1 MVGPPAIT
9 GSKHEEREDREADI
23 SQHVTSR
30 RKETLPDFVRDWAER
45 EPERPALLAEGRR
58 PMTYGELAQ
67 QIDHHRVTINE
78 AGLGRGDRVAVMHS
92 GGAGMAALCLGL
104 IDAVTIV
111 PLSPKSTVDEIVE
124 QLRRRGARALV
135 AESGHHSDAP
145 AAAERLGLPVHWV
158 EDSDRAVAAA
168 SRLRISS
175 SATAARPGVTEADDT
190 ALILATSGTSGKSKV
205 VPISQRKLV
214 AGSHALIKLYTLT
227 KDDRALMLQP
237 MYYSSGLNSIG
248 YTAMSGGSLVLMP
261 EFDVERFFRLLV
273 TQEPTWYGGSYT
285 FQMQIEAHA
294 DRYADTIAKSRL
306 RLFRTMSGALDPNI
320 ADSLARKLGVP
331 IYERYGSTEAGTVT
345 GQPLPSTPRKPGT
358 VGRPIDCEVAIAG
371 PDGEMLP
378 AGERGEVLV
387 RGPCVFDGY
396 EDDADANRAVFRD
409 GWYCTGDEGFLDD
422 EGYLT
427 LTGRIKELI
436 NRGGEKIN
444 PTEVDAALM
453 SLPGVREAVCF
464 PIPHPS
470 LGEEVA
476 AVVVPEPGANLS
488 VGGLRGDLAERIA
501 GFKVPKQIIFADVIP
516 KNATGKAQRYK
527 LADIYGVKIR
537 AR

>member
-1 MVGPPAIT
+1 
-9 GSKHEEREDREADI
+9 
-23 SQHVTSR
+23 
-30 RKETLPDFVRDWAER
+30 VRDWAAR
-45 EPERPALLAEGRR
+45 EPERPVLLAEGRR
-58 PMTYGELAQ
+58 PMTYGELADL
-67 QIDHHRVTINE
+67 IDHYRLSINE

-92 GGAGMAALCLGL
+92 GGAGMAAVCLGL

-111 PLSPKSTVDEIVE
+111 PLNPKSTADEIVE
-124 QLRRRGARALV
+124 QLQRRGARALV
-135 AESGHHSDAP
+135 AESGHQSDAP

-158 EDSDRAVAAA
+158 EESDASVAAA
-168 SRLRISS
+168 SRLRTSS
-175 SATAARPGVTEADDT
+175 SAPAVRPGVTEADDT
-190 ALILATSGTSGKSKV
+190 ALILGTSGTSGKSKV

-214 AGSHALIKLYTLT
+214 AGSHALIKLYALT
-227 KDDRALMLQP
+227 RDDRALMLQP

-248 YTAMSGGSLVLMP
+248 YTAVSGGSLVLMP
-261 EFDVERFFRLLV
+261 EFDVERFFRLLL

-294 DRYADTIAKSRL
+294 SRYKDAIAKSRL
-306 RLFRTMSGALDPNI
+306 RLFRTMSGALDQNI
-320 ADSLARKLGVP
+320 ADSLAQKLGVP

-345 GQPLPSTPRKPGT
+345 GQPLPRTPRKPGT
-358 VGRPIDCEVAIAG
+358 VGRAIDCEVAIMG
-371 PDGEMLP
+371 PDGELLP

-387 RGPCVFDGY
+387 KGPCVFDGY
-396 EDDADANRAVFRD
+396 ENDPETNAQAFVD
-409 GWYCTGDEGFLDD
+409 GWYRTADEGFLDD

-453 SLPGVREAVCF
+453 AHPGVREAVCF

-476 AVVVPEPGANLS
+476 AVVVLKPGANLS
-488 VGGLRGDLAERIA
+488 VGELRGDLAERIA
-501 GFKVPKQIIFADVIP
+501 GFKVPKHIVFAEVIP

>member
-1 MVGPPAIT
+1 M
-9 GSKHEEREDREADI
+9 
-23 SQHVTSR
+23 
-30 RKETLPDFVRDWAER
+30 
-45 EPERPALLAEGRR
+45 LLAEGRR
-58 PMTYGELAQ
+58 PMTYGELADL
-67 QIDHHRVTINE
+67 IDHYRLSINE

-92 GGAGMAALCLGL
+92 GGAGMAAVCLGL

-111 PLSPKSTVDEIVE
+111 PLNPKSTADEIVE
-124 QLRRRGARALV
+124 QLQRRGARALV
-135 AESGHHSDAP
+135 AESGHQSDAP

-158 EDSDRAVAAA
+158 EESDASVAAA
-168 SRLRISS
+168 SRLRTSS
-175 SATAARPGVTEADDT
+175 SAPAVRPGVTEADDT
-190 ALILATSGTSGKSKV
+190 ALILGTSGTSGKSKV

-214 AGSHALIKLYTLT
+214 AGSHALIKLYALT
-227 KDDRALMLQP
+227 RDDRALMLQP

-248 YTAMSGGSLVLMP
+248 YTAVSGGSLVLMP
-261 EFDVERFFRLLV
+261 EFDVERFFRLLL

-294 DRYADTIAKSRL
+294 SRYKDAIARSRL
-306 RLFRTMSGALDPNI
+306 RLFRTMSGALDQNI
-320 ADSLARKLGVP
+320 ADSLAQKLGVP

-345 GQPLPSTPRKPGT
+345 GQPLPRTPRKPGT
-358 VGRPIDCEVAIAG
+358 VGRAIDCEVAIMG
-371 PDGEMLP
+371 PDGELLP

-387 RGPCVFDGY
+387 KGPCVFDGY
-396 EDDADANRAVFRD
+396 ENDPETNAQAFVD
-409 GWYCTGDEGFLDD
+409 GWYRTADEGFLDD

-453 SLPGVREAVCF
+453 AHPGVREAVCF

-476 AVVVPEPGANLS
+476 AVVVLKPGANLS
-488 VGGLRGDLAERIA
+488 VGELRGDLAERIA
-501 GFKVPKQIIFADVIP
+501 GFKVPKHIVFAEVIP

>member
-1 MVGPPAIT
+1 
-9 GSKHEEREDREADI
+9 
-23 SQHVTSR
+23 
-30 RKETLPDFVRDWAER
+30 
-45 EPERPALLAEGRR
+45 
-58 PMTYGELAQ
+58 MTYGELAELV
-67 QIDHHRVTINE
+67 DHYRLSINE

-92 GGAGMAALCLGL
+92 GGVGMAAVCLGL

-111 PLSPKSTVDEIVE
+111 PLNPKSTADEIVE
-124 QLRRRGARALV
+124 QLQRRGARALV

-145 AAAERLGLPVHWV
+145 AAAQSIGLPVHWV
-158 EDSDRAVAAA
+158 EESDPAVAAA
-168 SRLRISS
+168 SRLRIST
-175 SATAARPGVTEADDT
+175 SAAAARPGVTTADDT

-214 AGSHALIKLYTLT
+214 AGSHALIKLYNLT
-227 KDDRALMLQP
+227 KDDRGLMLQP
-237 MYYSSGLNSIG
+237 LYYSSGLNSIG
-248 YTAMSGGSLVLMP
+248 YTAVSGSSLVLMQ
-261 EFDVERFFRLLV
+261 EFDVEQFFRLLV

-294 DRYADTIAKSRL
+294 DRHADAIAKSRL

-320 ADSLARKLGVP
+320 ADSLVRKFGVP

-345 GQPLPSTPRKPGT
+345 GQPLPSVPRKPGT
-358 VGRPIDCEVAIAG
+358 VGRTIDCEVAIAD
-371 PDGEMLP
+371 PDGQWLP

-396 EDDADANRAVFRD
+396 EGDPEANSAAFRD

-427 LTGRIKELI
+427 LTGRIKEMI

-453 SLPGVREAVCF
+453 SIPGVREAVCF

-476 AVVVPEPGANLS
+476 AVVVPEPGVKLS
-488 VGGLRGDLAERIA
+488 VGDVRAGAAARIA
-501 GFKVPKQIIFADVIP
+501 GFKVPKRIVIARVIP
-516 KNATGKAQRYK
+516 KNATGKAQRHK
-527 LADIYGVKIR
+527 LAEIYGARMR

>member
-1 MVGPPAIT
+1 M
-9 GSKHEEREDREADI
+9 
-23 SQHVTSR
+23 
-30 RKETLPDFVRDWAER
+30 
-45 EPERPALLAEGRR
+45 LLAEGRR
-58 PMTYGELAQ
+58 PMTYGELADL
-67 QIDHHRVTINE
+67 IDHYRLSINE

-92 GGAGMAALCLGL
+92 GGAGMAAVCLGL

-111 PLSPKSTVDEIVE
+111 PLNPKSTADEIVE
-124 QLRRRGARALV
+124 QLQRRGARALV
-135 AESGHHSDAP
+135 AESGHQSDAP

-158 EDSDRAVAAA
+158 EESDASVAAA
-168 SRLRISS
+168 SRLRTSS
-175 SATAARPGVTEADDT
+175 SAPAVRPGVTEADDT
-190 ALILATSGTSGKSKV
+190 ALILGTSGTSGKSKV

-214 AGSHALIKLYTLT
+214 AGSHALIKLYALT
-227 KDDRALMLQP
+227 RDDRALMLQP

-248 YTAMSGGSLVLMP
+248 YTAVSGGSLVLMP
-261 EFDVERFFRLLV
+261 EFDVERFFRLLL

-294 DRYADTIAKSRL
+294 SRYKDAIARSRL
-306 RLFRTMSGALDPNI
+306 RLFRTMSGALDQNI
-320 ADSLARKLGVP
+320 ADSLAQKLGVP

-345 GQPLPSTPRKPGT
+345 GQPLPRTPRKPGT
-358 VGRPIDCEVAIAG
+358 VGRAIDCEVAIMG
-371 PDGEMLP
+371 PDGELLP

-387 RGPCVFDGY
+387 KGPCVFDGY
-396 EDDADANRAVFRD
+396 ENDPETNAQAFVD
-409 GWYCTGDEGFLDD
+409 GWYRTADEGFLDD

-453 SLPGVREAVCF
+453 AHPGVREAVCF

-476 AVVVPEPGANLS
+476 AVVVLEPGANLS
-488 VGGLRGDLAERIA
+488 VGELRGDLAERIA
-501 GFKVPKQIIFADVIP
+501 GFKVPKHIVFAEVIP